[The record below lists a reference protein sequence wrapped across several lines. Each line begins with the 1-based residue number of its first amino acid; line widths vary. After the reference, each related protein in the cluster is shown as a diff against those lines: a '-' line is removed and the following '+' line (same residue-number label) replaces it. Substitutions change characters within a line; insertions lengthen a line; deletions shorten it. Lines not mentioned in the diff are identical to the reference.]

1 MFLSTE
7 EKDILD
13 ETKTLQY
20 GNKINRDK
28 SVVFFFFLRWGK
40 IVEDTHVNFCTP
52 PFAPIS
58 LTLSKKNPEVS
69 EFSEQFHQVS
79 DTVFQI

>member
-1 MFLSTE
+1 
-7 EKDILD
+7 
-13 ETKTLQY
+13 
-20 GNKINRDK
+20 
-28 SVVFFFFLRWGK
+28 
-40 IVEDTHVNFCTP
+40 VEDTHVNFCTP